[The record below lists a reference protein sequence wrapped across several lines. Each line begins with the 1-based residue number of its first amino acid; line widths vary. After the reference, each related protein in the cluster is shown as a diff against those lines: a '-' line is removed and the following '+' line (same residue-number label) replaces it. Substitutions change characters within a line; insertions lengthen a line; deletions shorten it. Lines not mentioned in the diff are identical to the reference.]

1 MLWQVRASL
10 QDRPGALAALA
21 ASCGDQLVNILG
33 LQIFPGPDGRVVD
46 ELVLHTPGGWSRPDV
61 EQLCVLAGVDDPV
74 VVAGSPHALEDQPVR
89 YMRAAQVVMERP
101 ELLTEQLCR
110 LLDASPAD
118 GLPGLPE
125 LVLDDPFGP
134 AVALSRMVPFT
145 DTELARASELR
156 RLAAVALG
164 VTGDPAVVRQGA
176 DGEAATAE
184 QPDAAGPPVL
194 RRGTTRDVPAV
205 VAMHERCSRETLFR
219 RYHAPMPRVTP
230 RLARSM
236 LEPDQGLSMVLTVG
250 DDVVALGVVALGPG
264 GPEAGLL
271 VEDRWQRKGLGS
283 RLLRA
288 LAEEAADRRL
298 TVLTCQVQ
306 PDNDAVLRT
315 IRRARLRARV
325 NRVDGLTVYRIP
337 VARLEDPDG
346 RPRRGRPAMD
356 ELTPPLVAL
365 LHDRRELREI
375 YPAADLIDQAVR
387 GGA

>member
-33 LQIFPGPDGRVVD
+33 LQIFPAPDGRVVD
-46 ELVLHTPGGWSRPDV
+46 ELVLHTPGGWSAADV

-74 VVAGSPHALEDQPVR
+74 VAAGSPHALEDQPVR
-89 YMRAAQVVMERP
+89 YMRAAQAVMERP

-110 LLDASPAD
+110 LLDAFPAD

-125 LVLDDPFGP
+125 LVLDDPYGP
-134 AVALSRMVPFT
+134 AVGLSRMVPFT

-156 RLAAVALG
+156 RLAAVALA
-164 VTGDPAVVRQGA
+164 VEPDPALLLP
-176 DGEAATAE
+176 GEGGEEDPATA
-184 QPDAAGPPVL
+184 PATAGSPVL
-194 RRGTTRDVPAV
+194 RRGTPRDVRAV

-230 RLARSM
+230 RLARS
-236 LEPDQGLSMVLTVG
+236 LLVPDQGLSMVLTVG
-250 DDVVALGVVALGPG
+250 DDVVAHGVVALGPG
-264 GPEAGLL
+264 GAEAGLL

-288 LAEEAADRRL
+288 LAEEAADSA
-298 TVLTCQVQ
+298 VAALTCQVQ

-315 IRRARLRARV
+315 IRRAHLRARV

-346 RPRRGRPAMD
+346 GPRRGRPAMD

-365 LHDRRELREI
+365 LHGRRELREI